1 MDNSSDEDDEDDEE
15 DVLINSFLGKYVTK
29 QKFRYAK
36 LQFR

>member
-1 MDNSSDEDDEDDEE
+1 MDNSSDEDGEDDEE
-15 DVLINSFLGKYVTK
+15 DVIFYSFKGKYVTK